1 MLPYEE
7 EKIDNRLIRLF
18 SVSTDSNNFVWHRDA
33 TDRSVRVIEGSGW
46 ELQIDNNLPQ
56 KLIEGKTYSIRS
68 HNYHRILKGSTD
80 LKLEITIPKQ
90 ETKMKLSKRQLKR
103 IIREEYS
110 RLKRRGL
117 IKESMK
123 NLYGDIQNEI
133 LYIGQ
138 EQGGEL
144 TVQDVVDYLQNYSND
159 PLGDPRAEYTAE
171 MSYEEVLQIMFDM
184 VDGGMLTG
192 GYEDF
197 FDVHPDYM

>member
-1 MLPYEE
+1 
-7 EKIDNRLIRLF
+7 
-18 SVSTDSNNFVWHRDA
+18 
-33 TDRSVRVIEGSGW
+33 
-46 ELQIDNNLPQ
+46 
-56 KLIEGKTYSIRS
+56 
-68 HNYHRILKGSTD
+68 
-80 LKLEITIPKQ
+80 
-90 ETKMKLSKRQLKR
+90 MKLSKRQLKR
-103 IIREEYS
+103 IIREEYT

-159 PLGDPRAEYTAE
+159 PLSDPRAEYTAG

-184 VDGGMLTG
+184 VDSGMLTG

>member
-1 MLPYEE
+1 M
-7 EKIDNRLIRLF
+7 RL
-18 SVSTDSNNFVWHRDA
+18 T
-33 TDRSVRVIEGSGW
+33 
-46 ELQIDNNLPQ
+46 
-56 KLIEGKTYSIRS
+56 
-68 HNYHRILKGSTD
+68 
-80 LKLEITIPKQ
+80 
-90 ETKMKLSKRQLKR
+90 KRQLKR

-110 RLKRRGL
+110 RLARRGL

-123 NLYGDIQNEI
+123 ELYGDIQNEI

-144 TVQDVVDYLQNYSND
+144 VVQDVIDYLQNYAND
-159 PLGDPRAEYTAE
+159 PLGDPRAGYASG

-184 VDGGMLTG
+184 VDAGMLTG

>member
-1 MLPYEE
+1 MLPFKQKKYG
-7 EKIDNRLIRLF
+7 NTLF
-18 SVSTDSNNFVWHRDA
+18 RSFSNSTDSNDLVWHRDD
-33 TDRSVRVIEGSGW
+33 TDRHVRVIEGVGW

-68 HNYHRILKGSTD
+68 HNYHRIIKGSTD

-103 IIREEYS
+103 IIREEYT

-144 TVQDVVDYLQNYSND
+144 TVQDVVDYLQNYAND
-159 PLGDPRAEYTAE
+159 PLGDPRAEYTAG

-197 FDVHPDYM
+197 FDVHPNYM

>member
-1 MLPYEE
+1 
-7 EKIDNRLIRLF
+7 
-18 SVSTDSNNFVWHRDA
+18 
-33 TDRSVRVIEGSGW
+33 
-46 ELQIDNNLPQ
+46 
-56 KLIEGKTYSIRS
+56 
-68 HNYHRILKGSTD
+68 
-80 LKLEITIPKQ
+80 
-90 ETKMKLSKRQLKR
+90 MKLSKRQLKR

-144 TVQDVVDYLQNYSND
+144 TVQDAVDYLQNYAND
-159 PLGDPRAEYTAE
+159 PMGDSRAGYVSE

-184 VDGGMLTG
+184 VESGMLTG

-197 FDVHPDYM
+197 FDVHPDYMQ